1 GLLVSVGPG
10 GRAGPRRSPDFRGA
24 IGTRLQTRCRRCTVI
39 DSSAAGSGRARAT
52 ELLADYRAAGG
63 ASSSLP
69 FPPAAGRG
77 GEFSARPE
85 RALLFLP
92 IPNPPPRPAALSTAP
107 HRFPA
112 PTPP

>member
-77 GEFSARPE
+77 GDFSPPAGRT
-85 RALLFLP
+85 LLFLP
-92 IPNPPPRPAALSTAP
+92 LPHPPPPPPGLAP
-107 HRFPA
+107 
-112 PTPP
+112 